1 MKKLIYSVE
10 DDKDI
15 AYIIKIALE
24 NANYEVKSFDNGEDF
39 LKEFNKVKPNLILLD
54 MMLPKIQGADLL
66 KIIREDEANNDI
78 DIIIISANKLVSDKV
93 NGLNLGADDYIAKPF
108 DLLELVSRVNARLR
122 KNKSKIYKIKDILI
136 NEEKRLVTKQD
147 EVIRLTNSEFDIL
160 LTLAKANGDIV
171 SRESLM
177 NTLWGESEAYES
189 RTIDMH
195 IGAIRKKLKD
205 KDIILTIHGHGYRLN
220 E

>member
-108 DLLELVSRVNARLR
+108 DLLELVSRVNARFR

-195 IGAIRKKLKD
+195 IGAIRKKLKG

>member
-108 DLLELVSRVNARLR
+108 DLLELVSRVNARFR

-205 KDIILTIHGHGYRLN
+205 KDVILTIHGHGYRLN

>member
-108 DLLELVSRVNARLR
+108 DLLELVSRVNARFR

-136 NEEKRLVTKQD
+136 NEEKRLVNKQD

>member
-108 DLLELVSRVNARLR
+108 DLLELVSRVNARFR

-177 NTLWGESEAYES
+177 NTLSIS
-189 RTIDMH
+189 TKM
-195 IGAIRKKLKD
+195 
-205 KDIILTIHGHGYRLN
+205 IICSLAFTNPIIYLLSIPTCMSISS
-220 E
+220 

>member
-15 AYIIKIALE
+15 AYIIQIALE

-39 LKEFNKVKPNLILLD
+39 LKAFNKVKPNLILLD

-108 DLLELVSRVNARLR
+108 DLLELVSRVNARFR

-147 EVIRLTNSEFDIL
+147 EVIKLTNSEFDIL

>member
-15 AYIIKIALE
+15 AYIIKMALE

-108 DLLELVSRVNARLR
+108 D
-122 KNKSKIYKIKDILI
+122 
-136 NEEKRLVTKQD
+136 
-147 EVIRLTNSEFDIL
+147 
-160 LTLAKANGDIV
+160 
-171 SRESLM
+171 
-177 NTLWGESEAYES
+177 
-189 RTIDMH
+189 
-195 IGAIRKKLKD
+195 
-205 KDIILTIHGHGYRLN
+205 
-220 E
+220 

>member
-39 LKEFNKVKPNLILLD
+39 LKAFNKVKPNLILLD

-108 DLLELVSRVNARLR
+108 DLLELVSRVNARFR

-147 EVIRLTNSEFDIL
+147 EVIKLTNSEFDIL

>member
-108 DLLELVSRVNARLR
+108 DLLELVSRVNARFR

-147 EVIRLTNSEFDIL
+147 EVIKLTNSEFDIL

>member
-1 MKKLIYSVE
+1 MKKIIYSVE

-108 DLLELVSRVNARLR
+108 DLLELVSRVNARFR

>member
-15 AYIIKIALE
+15 AYIIKISLE

-108 DLLELVSRVNARLR
+108 DLLELVSRVNARFR

-147 EVIRLTNSEFDIL
+147 EVTRLTNSEFDIL